1 MVTIGQ
7 IKQLREETGISLAQC
22 KKALEETGGDLEKAK
37 EVLRKT
43 GQEIAQK
50 RAGRETKAG
59 LVETYLHANHR
70 LGVMVSLCCE
80 TDFVARSDEFQKLA
94 HEVCLQIAAMS
105 PLYLQ
110 EEDVPTE
117 VIEKEKEVY
126 REMLGK
132 TDKPKEVVEQ
142 IMVGKLNKWQ
152 KEVVLL
158 KQPWVKDSEKTIA
171 QLLEETISK
180 LGEKIKIGEFVRLEI

>member
-1 MVTIGQ
+1 MVTIEQ

-22 KKALEETGGDLEKAK
+22 KKALEETDGDLEKAK

-43 GQEIAQK
+43 GQEIARK

-70 LGVMVSLCCE
+70 LGVMVSLSCE
-80 TDFVARSDEFQKLA
+80 SDFVARSDEFQKLA

-105 PLYLQ
+105 PLYLR

-132 TDKPKEVVEQ
+132 TNKPKEVVEQ
-142 IMVGKLNKWQ
+142 IMAGKLNKWQ

-180 LGEKIKIGEFVRLEI
+180 LGEKIKIGEFIRLEI

>member
-22 KKALEETGGDLEKAK
+22 KKALEETDGDLERAK

-70 LGVMVSLCCE
+70 LGVVISLHCE

-94 HEVCLQIAAMS
+94 HELCLQIAAMS
-105 PLYLQ
+105 PLYLR
-110 EEDVPTE
+110 EEDIPTE
-117 VIEKEKEVY
+117 VIEKEKEIY
-126 REMLGK
+126 QEALGK
-132 TDKPKEVVEQ
+132 TDKPKEALEQ
-142 IMVGKLNKWQ
+142 IVAGKLDKWQ

-158 KQPWVKDSEKTIA
+158 KQPWVKDSKKIIT

>member
-1 MVTIGQ
+1 MVTIEQ
-7 IKQLREETGISLAQC
+7 IKQLREETGVSLAQC
-22 KKALEETGGDLEKAK
+22 KKALEETEGDLEKAK

-50 RAGRETKAG
+50 RSGRETKAG
-59 LVETYLHANHR
+59 LIETYLHANHR
-70 LGVMVSLCCE
+70 LGVMVSLYCE
-80 TDFVARSDEFQKLA
+80 SDFVARSDEFQKLA
-94 HEVCLQIAAMS
+94 HELCLQIAAMS

-117 VIEKEKEVY
+117 AIEKEKEVY
-126 REMLGK
+126 REALGK

-142 IMVGKLNKWQ
+142 VIAGKLNKWQ

-158 KQPWVKDSEKTIA
+158 KQPWVKDSEKTMA
-171 QLLEETISK
+171 QLLEEAISK
-180 LGEKIKIGEFVRLEI
+180 LREKIKIGEFVRFEI